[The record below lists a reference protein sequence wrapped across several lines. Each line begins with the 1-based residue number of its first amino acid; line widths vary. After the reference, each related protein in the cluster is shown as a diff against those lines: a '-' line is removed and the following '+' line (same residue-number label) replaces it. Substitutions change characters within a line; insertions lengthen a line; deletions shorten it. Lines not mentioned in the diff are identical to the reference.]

1 MVVSSLSKWLPWREY
16 LFPFL
21 YSPCVLNVCFI
32 FSVAMITLL
41 GDGLQALYPLDHV
54 TSRLLCFCLMI
65 PFEFLPLRKL
75 SAASLIGIISCA
87 SLVIIVLYDGFAK
100 IEQPGS
106 LWDPM
111 VSSRKKPCSF
121 PVLLSP
127 GMFVI
132 DCINIGLR
140 NSQQRCC
147 LQIGT
152 MCHSAL
158 D

>member
-1 MVVSSLSKWLPWREY
+1 
-16 LFPFL
+16 
-21 YSPCVLNVCFI
+21 
-32 FSVAMITLL
+32 MITLL

-54 TSRLLCFCLMI
+54 TSRLLCFCLVT

-75 SAASLIGIISCA
+75 SAASLLGIISCA
-87 SLVIIVLYDGFAK
+87 SLVIIVLYDGFSK
-100 IEQPGS
+100 TEQPGS
-106 LWDPM
+106 LWNPM
-111 VSSRKKPCSF
+111 VSSREKPCSF
-121 PVLLSP
+121 PVLISLSLFSP

-140 NSQQRCC
+140 NSLQRCC
-147 LQIGT
+147 LRIYT

>member
-1 MVVSSLSKWLPWREY
+1 
-16 LFPFL
+16 
-21 YSPCVLNVCFI
+21 
-32 FSVAMITLL
+32 MITLL

-54 TSRLLCFCLMI
+54 TSRLLCFCLMT

-75 SAASLIGIISCA
+75 SAASLLGIVSCA
-87 SLVIIVLYDGFAK
+87 SLVIIVLYDGFSK
-100 IEQPGS
+100 TEQPGS
-106 LWDPM
+106 LWNPM
-111 VSSRKKPCSF
+111 VSSSRLKTKPCPF
-121 PVLLSP
+121 PVLLISLSP

-158 D
+158 GL